1 MSLKSDKRWRTA
13 MDQIGKGS
21 TPRSIDRKKF
31 NQNWDRVFNN
41 EQDKEEVVENAPHY
55 SENFGQEKL

>member
-1 MSLKSDKRWRTA
+1 

-31 NQNWDRVFNN
+31 NQNWDRLFNN
-41 EQDKEEVVENAPHY
+41 EQDKEEVVENAPHD